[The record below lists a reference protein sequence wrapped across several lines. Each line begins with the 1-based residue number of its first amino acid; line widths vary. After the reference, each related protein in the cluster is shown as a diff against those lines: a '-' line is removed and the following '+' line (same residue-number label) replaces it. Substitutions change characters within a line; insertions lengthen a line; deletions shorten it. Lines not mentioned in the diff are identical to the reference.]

1 MSSLFIQW
9 MMIAFTALHPFYV
22 SMTEINHNAKEKELE
37 ISVRIFTD
45 DFETVLHNNYKEKV
59 DLTHP
64 SNQAEMNKL
73 VSDYIQKHLQL
84 QADGKNVSLS
94 FLGFEQQS
102 ESTWAYFE
110 VKNIS
115 SIKTLSLFNSL
126 LHDYRKEQI
135 NMLHVKAN
143 GKEESYKLDYPETK
157 ASFNF

>member
-1 MSSLFIQW
+1 M
-9 MMIAFTALHPFYV
+9 AFTAFHPFYV

-59 DLTHP
+59 DLAHP

-84 QADGKNVSLS
+84 QADGKTVALS

-110 VKNIS
+110 VKNIN
-115 SIKTLSLFNSL
+115 SIKKLNLSNSL